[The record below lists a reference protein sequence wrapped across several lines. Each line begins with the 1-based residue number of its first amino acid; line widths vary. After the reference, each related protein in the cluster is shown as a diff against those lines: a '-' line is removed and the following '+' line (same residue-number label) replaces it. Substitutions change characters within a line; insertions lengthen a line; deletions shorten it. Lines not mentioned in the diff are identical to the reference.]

1 MSDTPTTVRDLMA
14 PAPDPIRVSTTVGA
28 AIDLI
33 RAGSLAGLPVV
44 EGDRV
49 VGFVTPVQLLR
60 QPLYRMVAEI
70 MITDLTPATPELPL
84 SYAYN
89 LLTRQQVEV
98 LPVVEEGRLVGLLS
112 LMAILEA
119 RNQERDPL
127 TGLPWAAGLRSW
139 TMAALGRGEEVVIL
153 FVDMDNFRIVNKA
166 LGHVV
171 GDDIV
176 RSVAYLLGTCVDR
189 STDFLCR
196 YAGDEF
202 AIATI
207 RRSEDARALA
217 QRLRETIS
225 LPVEI
230 EGREERV
237 TASVGL
243 AGGRRVEP
251 RTAAH
256 IASTVEDLITLA
268 SRGST
273 LAKESGKGI
282 IHHSRSG
289 EERALRAAGRRAPV
303 VDARF
308 RMETA
313 AVTTEAHQ
321 STAVVGLGLGS
332 RTVRGTASARVV
344 GRGVPFLVAEATLG
358 GVAQVI
364 GAEFGFLLED
374 LSLLPSEGET
384 VAVAILAAGAASA
397 ERLVGSAR
405 AADPHVA
412 VARAVLNA
420 LNRRIGRMLADAL
433 RAGPPPDGSVPQAV
447 DPAVLS
453 GERVP
458 QS

>member
-14 PAPDPIRVSTTVGA
+14 PAPEPIRVATTVGA
-28 AIDLI
+28 AIDMI
-33 RAGSLAGLPVV
+33 RTRSLAGLPVM
-44 EGDRV
+44 EGDHV
-49 VGFVTPVQLLR
+49 VGFVTPVRLLR
-60 QPLYRMVAEI
+60 QPLYRTVAEI
-70 MITDLTPATPELPL
+70 MVTDLTPATPELPL
-84 SYAYN
+84 SYAYD

-98 LPVVEEGRLVGLLS
+98 LPVVEEGRLVGLIS

-119 RNQERDPL
+119 RHQERDPL

-139 TMAALGRGEEVVIL
+139 TTAALGRGEEVVIL
-153 FVDMDNFRIVNKA
+153 FVDMDNFRVVNKA

-176 RSVAYLLGTCVDR
+176 RSVAYLLGTCVDP

-207 RRSEDARALA
+207 RRSEEARALA

-230 EGREERV
+230 EGHQERV

-243 AGGRRVEP
+243 AGGRRAER

-282 IHHSRSG
+282 VHHSRSG
-289 EERALRAAGRRAPV
+289 EERALRLAGRRSLTV
-303 VDARF
+303 EARF
-308 RMETA
+308 RLEEA
-313 AVTTEAHQ
+313 AVTAEPHR

-332 RTVRGTASARVV
+332 RTVRGIASARVV
-344 GRGVPFLVAEATLG
+344 GRGVPFLVAEATLQ
-358 GVAQVI
+358 GVVQVI

-384 VAVAILAAGAASA
+384 VAVATLAAGTARA

-420 LNRRIGRMLADAL
+420 LNRRLGRTLAGAL
-433 RAGPPPDGSVPQAV
+433 RTAPPPDCGVPQAA
-447 DPAVLS
+447 DPAVLPS
-453 GERVP
+453 EGVP
-458 QS
+458 HS